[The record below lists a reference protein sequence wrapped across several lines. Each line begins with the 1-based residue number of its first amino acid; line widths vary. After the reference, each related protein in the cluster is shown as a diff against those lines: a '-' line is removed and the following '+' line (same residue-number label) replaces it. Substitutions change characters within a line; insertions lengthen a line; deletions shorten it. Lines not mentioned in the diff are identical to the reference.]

1 MKSLIAGMVFGCA
14 VYIAHAGLDADIPA
28 AQQAVLP
35 GAWTPTAE
43 ETGKAL
49 RAAQAFLENPG
60 EQPAWTQRQIAD
72 ILAHAPGYRVQFT
85 GVEEEGRRLIRC
97 NFFPAGRAGESERF
111 PGWKE
116 QVVVVLDGGFWF
128 WQIDYDVETGAC
140 RGLSING
147 DA

>member
-1 MKSLIAGMVFGCA
+1 MKILLSIVFALTVQGG
-14 VYIAHAGLDADIPA
+14 YAGLLADIPP
-28 AQQAVLP
+28 AQQVALP
-35 GAWTPTAE
+35 GVWTPNPE

-72 ILAHAPGYRVQFT
+72 ILAHAPGYRVQFI
-85 GVEEEGRRLIRC
+85 GVEEEGRLLIRC
-97 NFFPAGRAGESERF
+97 NFFPASREGAEDRF
-111 PGWKE
+111 PQWRKE
-116 QVVVVLDGGFWF
+116 VIEVLDGGFWF

-147 DA
+147 EA

>member
-1 MKSLIAGMVFGCA
+1 MKIIVPVLLCLAAPCSF
-14 VYIAHAGLDADIPA
+14 AGLDADIPA
-28 AQQAVLP
+28 GQQVILP

-97 NFFPAGRAGESERF
+97 NFFPAGRAGEPERF

-116 QVVVVLDGGFWF
+116 QTVVVLDGGFWF

>member
-1 MKSLIAGMVFGCA
+1 MKIIVHMLLCLA
-14 VYIAHAGLDADIPA
+14 VQSSFAGLDADITA

-35 GAWTPTAE
+35 GMWTPTAE

-49 RAAQAFLENPG
+49 RAAQDFLENPG

-85 GVEEEGRRLIRC
+85 GVEEEGHRLIRC

-116 QVVVVLDGGFWF
+116 QTVVVLDGGFWF